1 MGFADDFLI
10 VIFGVIIM
18 VIIPFSLYSERYD
31 RIKEREIS
39 RATDEFKQTVKEE
52 KAVTGESY
60 IELKN
65 ELAILDPDHERK
77 VSIIS
82 FEAEKGKVMSDH
94 FYILN
99 DDEIREMLLS
109 GYTVPVGNGR
119 MVFVR

>member
-1 MGFADDFLI
+1 MGFADDFMI

-18 VIIPFSLYSERYD
+18 VIIPFSLNSERYD

-39 RATDEFKQTVKEE
+39 RATDEFKQTVKNE
-52 KAVTGESY
+52 KAVTKESY

-82 FEAEKGKVMSDH
+82 FEAEKGKVTSDH
-94 FYILN
+94 FYILY

-109 GYTVPVGNGR
+109 GYTVPVRNGR